1 MVENSKPKLT
11 KAEKFISPNGATNY
25 QVLARKYRPHT
36 FSGLIGQ
43 DVLVKILNSAFES
56 GRIAHAFILSGIR
69 GIGKTTTARIIAR
82 ALNCLGPGGK
92 SGPTIDPCGSCVN
105 CEAIGADR
113 HMDVLEVDA
122 ASRTGVDDIREIIDS
137 VSYLPTSARYKIYII
152 DEVHMLSKNA
162 FNALLKTLEEPPP
175 HVKFVFATTEIKKV
189 PITVLSRCQRFDL
202 SRVDAAEL
210 AGHFSKIISLEG
222 AKVSN
227 AALNLISKAADGS
240 VRDGLSIL
248 DQAICQSSSE
258 VDENIVREMLGLA
271 DRSQTFRLLQFVF
284 SGDIKGVLELFDSHY
299 KSGANP
305 LSVFEDMLEIIS
317 LLTRIKI
324 TPDLTNDIALS
335 EVEREAGSLMV
346 EKISM
351 AFLAR
356 AWQILLKGLG
366 EMNAAPS
373 IKQAADMVLIRLTY
387 ASDLPTPDEAIK
399 FFSQG
404 NGNDATNAEE
414 KNLPGKEIKKKLSDV
429 ENNYLHLDKKELKIS
444 PETSEIFNA
453 PPKSFQELVNLVE
466 EKCQISLKDDLL
478 NDIKVTHFEEG
489 KIELSLSSNAA
500 EDLIE
505 RLREFLNYNT
515 EISWQVY
522 QSSEQNNV
530 CFVEKEESRS
540 EKKLM
545 DVEEMPLIRA
555 VLDVFPG
562 ASIERASDIAVKQKY

>member
-82 ALNCLGPGGK
+82 ALNCVGPSGK

-105 CEAIGADR
+105 CEAIGEDR

>member
-1 MVENSKPKLT
+1 MVENSNPTYT
-11 KAEKFISPNGATNY
+11 KSEKFNSANGATNY

-105 CEAIGADR
+105 CEAIGEDR

>member
-105 CEAIGADR
+105 CEAIGEDR

-284 SGDIKGVLELFDSHY
+284 SGDIKGVLELFDSQY

-562 ASIERASDIAVKQKY
+562 ASIERASDITVKRKY

>member
-105 CEAIGADR
+105 CEAIGEDR